1 MTLAVVSRAA
11 KMTPMMLSA
20 IWSSVRLSLA
30 PMKDPSKSLWVSPF
44 WRRVERIWAR
54 ICASSRRAF
63 MALWNRNLVFSEY
76 GKQCHIEVLM
86 SRPSSDSRVA
96 FAMVST
102 SGTMAFMA
110 SGMNARSTSFLS
122 LAWLEE
128 MSFCYQHKLRH
139 FRARNHH
146 ATTPQY
152 MSEENVWV
160 LRVELEGFA
169 NVRPAQS
176 AGWEREFDG
185 TERDE
190 FEDTTE
196 EKNGEKRS

>member
-63 MALWNRNLVFSEY
+63 MALWNRVP
-76 GKQCHIEVLM
+76 G

-102 SGTMAFMA
+102 SGTMALMA

-122 LAWLEE
+122 LAW
-128 MSFCYQHKLRH
+128 
-139 FRARNHH
+139 
-146 ATTPQY
+146 
-152 MSEENVWV
+152 
-160 LRVELEGFA
+160 
-169 NVRPAQS
+169 PAQS